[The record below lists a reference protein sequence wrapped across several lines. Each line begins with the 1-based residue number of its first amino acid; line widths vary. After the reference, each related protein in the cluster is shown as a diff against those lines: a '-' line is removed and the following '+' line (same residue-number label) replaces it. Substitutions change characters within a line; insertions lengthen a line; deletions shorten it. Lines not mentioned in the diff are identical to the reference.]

1 MKAMIL
7 AAGRGER
14 LRPLTERVPKPLLVV
29 GGEPLIVHQVRW
41 LHRAGIREIVINLHH
56 LGEQIKRALGN
67 GDDFGVRIRYS
78 HEPEILD
85 TGGGIRNALAHLAPD
100 PFVILNGDVWTNY
113 RFERLLRIHPGDG
126 HLVLTPTPPHK
137 DKADFHVEPGTD
149 PLRVRRGSSGDDLT
163 YCGIAVLNP
172 ALFDGSPEGPFPL
185 TDLLFPAAAEGRL
198 SGEIF
203 AGAWIDI
210 GTHDQLKEARRRA
223 DGLVPDPSSAK

>member
-14 LRPLTERVPKPLLVV
+14 LRPLTERVAKPMLIV
-29 GGEPLIVHQVRW
+29 GGDPLIVHQVRW

-56 LGEQIKRALGN
+56 LGEQIERALGN
-67 GDDFGVRIRYS
+67 GKDFGVRIRYS

-85 TGGGIRNALAHLAPD
+85 TGGGIRNALVHLAPG
-100 PFVILNGDVWTNY
+100 PFVIVNGDVWTNY
-113 RFERLLRIHPGDG
+113 RFDRLLRIQPSDG
-126 HLVLTPTPPHK
+126 HLVLTPTPAHK
-137 DKADFHVEPGTD
+137 EKADFHVEPGTD
-149 PLRVRRGSSGDDLT
+149 PLKVRRGSSDDDLT
-163 YCGIAVLNP
+163 YCGIAVLHP
-172 ALFDGSPEGPFPL
+172 ALFEGSPEGPFPL

-223 DGLVPDPSSAK
+223 DGLVPDPTR